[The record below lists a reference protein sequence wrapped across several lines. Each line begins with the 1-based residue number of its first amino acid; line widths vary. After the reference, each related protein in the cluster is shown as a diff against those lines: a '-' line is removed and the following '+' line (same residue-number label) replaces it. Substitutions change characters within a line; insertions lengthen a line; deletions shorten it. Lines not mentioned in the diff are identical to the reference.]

1 MTTPT
6 AEPDIIYEAEQ
17 ATAEVARILTE
28 TAVFHSITDHASLVA
43 ASDKRTWLKRRR
55 AEIETM
61 RVNLKAPVLAA
72 AKNIDDQ
79 FRKPLAD
86 LDAEISTIDRE
97 YLRFER
103 EEERKRAEEE
113 ARLRAESRKEQER
126 IAREAAAEAA
136 KAEELRQKAA
146 KEAETGNLAAAAR
159 LETRAEQSLDRSAE
173 MSDTALRAPVPVVP
187 SAMPR
192 SSGIGS
198 RKKWAARVVN
208 ADLVPRGFCQPDL
221 TKIKKYAEAMGPAN
235 PIPGVEIYEDRTVAG
250 RIR

>member
-1 MTTPT
+1 MTTP
-6 AEPDIIYEAEQ
+6 AEPDVIYEAEQ

-28 TAVFHSITDHASLVA
+28 TAVFHTITDHASLVA
-43 ASDKRTWLKRRR
+43 AADKRTWLKRRR

-86 LDAEISTIDRE
+86 LDAEISTIDSE

-113 ARLRAESRKEQER
+113 RRLRDEARKEQER
-126 IAREAAAEAA
+126 IAREAAAKAA
-136 KAEELRQKAA
+136 KAEELRLKAA
-146 KEAETGNLAAAAR
+146 KEAEAGNLAAAAR

-173 MSDTALRAPVPVVP
+173 MSDAALRAPVPVVP
-187 SAMPR
+187 SSAPR
-192 SSGIGS
+192 VSGIGS
-198 RKKWAARVVN
+198 RKTWTFRVVD
-208 ADLVPRGFCQPDL
+208 ADKVPRKFCQPDL
-221 TKIKKYAEAMGPAN
+221 VKIRKYVQAMGSAED
-235 PIPGVEIYEDRTVAG
+235 IAGLEIYEERTVAG